1 MVIAK
6 QQAIAQETKT
16 VITVFRVF
24 ELKKKYKH
32 WFFLVFLLDFGPG
45 QLTSFHFIL
54 SYEAGFYE
62 PTVLKLHPPICM
74 ITQHIQHYQVTF
86 PQF

>member
-1 MVIAK
+1 LALTFSFQEKFNVVVMLEQMVITK

-32 WFFLVFLLDFGPG
+32 FFLLDFSPG
-45 QLTSFHFIL
+45 
-54 SYEAGFYE
+54 
-62 PTVLKLHPPICM
+62 
-74 ITQHIQHYQVTF
+74 
-86 PQF
+86 

>member
-1 MVIAK
+1 MLEQMVITK

-32 WFFLVFLLDFGPG
+32 FFLLDFSPG
-45 QLTSFHFIL
+45 
-54 SYEAGFYE
+54 
-62 PTVLKLHPPICM
+62 
-74 ITQHIQHYQVTF
+74 
-86 PQF
+86 